1 MEAASSLSPGAGV
14 KSESNSSSAAPKG
27 ETAPSQEVSRP
38 ALSRGVNV
46 TEAAAYYARER
57 LKQRGT
63 PDAAVRLGVK
73 GGGCSGFSYV
83 IEFSDDPPRER
94 DTVAE
99 CAGVRFYVDKKS
111 LVYLAGS
118 TLDYV
123 KTLMFSGF
131 KFLNPQEAAKCGCG
145 HSFTVK

>member
-1 MEAASSLSPGAGV
+1 MPHSGSGAGSASAEAARPG
-14 KSESNSSSAAPKG
+14 EAA
-27 ETAPSQEVSRP
+27 RP
-38 ALSRGVNV
+38 ALSRGVNI
-46 TEAAAYYARER
+46 TEAAAKYAQER

-63 PDAAVRLGVK
+63 PSAAVRLGVK

-111 LVYLAGS
+111 LVYLGGS